1 MPFLQI
7 DYCNFYNAEYN
18 TGYTQNKESVKMSV
32 DDYLDLLNYAKAIN
46 DGQWQADII
55 DRLNKLSKA
64 SHAETTEQS
73 VNELWIQFDDIN
85 AILMDLFNKL
95 RESVDPVEQYR
106 WKEKIWELKQER
118 INLSKKIQSRYI
130 RI

>member
-1 MPFLQI
+1 
-7 DYCNFYNAEYN
+7 
-18 TGYTQNKESVKMSV
+18 MSV

-55 DRLNKLSKA
+55 DRLNKLSKN

-95 RESVDPVEQYR
+95 RESADPVEQYR

>member
-1 MPFLQI
+1 
-7 DYCNFYNAEYN
+7 
-18 TGYTQNKESVKMSV
+18 MSV

>member
-1 MPFLQI
+1 MPFLLI

-18 TGYTQNKESVKMSV
+18 TRYTQNKESVKMSV

>member
-18 TGYTQNKESVKMSV
+18 TRYTQNKESVKMSV

-46 DGQWQADII
+46 DGQWQVDII

-95 RESVDPVEQYR
+95 RESVDPVAQYR

>member
-1 MPFLQI
+1 
-7 DYCNFYNAEYN
+7 
-18 TGYTQNKESVKMSV
+18 MSV

-95 RESVDPVEQYR
+95 RKV
-106 WKEKIWELKQER
+106 R
-118 INLSKKIQSRYI
+118 IQ
-130 RI
+130 

>member
-1 MPFLQI
+1 
-7 DYCNFYNAEYN
+7 
-18 TGYTQNKESVKMSV
+18 MSV

-55 DRLNKLSKA
+55 DRLNKLSKN

-73 VNELWIQFDDIN
+73 VKELWIQFDDIN

-95 RESVDPVEQYR
+95 RESADPVEQYR
-106 WKEKIWELKQER
+106 WKEKVWELKQER

>member
-1 MPFLQI
+1 
-7 DYCNFYNAEYN
+7 
-18 TGYTQNKESVKMSV
+18 MSV

-73 VNELWIQFDDIN
+73 VKELWIQFDDIN

-95 RESVDPVEQYR
+95 RESADPVEQYL
-106 WKEKIWELKQER
+106 WKEKVWELKQER

>member
-1 MPFLQI
+1 
-7 DYCNFYNAEYN
+7 
-18 TGYTQNKESVKMSV
+18 MSV

-95 RESVDPVEQYR
+95 RESADPVEQYR
-106 WKEKIWELKQER
+106 WKEKVWELKQER

>member
-1 MPFLQI
+1 
-7 DYCNFYNAEYN
+7 
-18 TGYTQNKESVKMSV
+18 MSV

-46 DGQWQADII
+46 DGQWHADII

-95 RESVDPVEQYR
+95 RESADPVEQYR
-106 WKEKIWELKQER
+106 WKEKVWELKQER

>member
-1 MPFLQI
+1 
-7 DYCNFYNAEYN
+7 
-18 TGYTQNKESVKMSV
+18 MSV

-55 DRLNKLSKA
+55 DRLNKLSKN

-73 VNELWIQFDDIN
+73 VKELWIQFDDIN

-95 RESVDPVEQYR
+95 RESADPVEQYR

>member
-1 MPFLQI
+1 
-7 DYCNFYNAEYN
+7 
-18 TGYTQNKESVKMSV
+18 MSV

-55 DRLNKLSKA
+55 DRLNKLSKN

-73 VNELWIQFDDIN
+73 VKELWIQFDDVN

-95 RESVDPVEQYR
+95 RESADPVEQYR
-106 WKEKIWELKQER
+106 WKEKVWELKQER